1 VEGIV
6 QADPRV
12 GDPILFWIAGAC
24 DKGDARRGQTF
35 KKLFLPGQFV
45 GPGAEIPF
53 DGLRADAD
61 DIKKLEKMILHMA
74 EGAGSELCIGG
85 EPVELAGSGSIKT
98 DLDRSLTKG
107 GEKGGFEVALQIE
120 NKIKG
125 TLGKFHPH
133 FNKSSQPCFPL
144 EDNDLIHAWV
154 TLDQG
159 GTRLLEEPGN
169 MGLGAMAFDGADQ
182 G

>member
-1 VEGIV
+1 
-6 QADPRV
+6 
-12 GDPILFWIAGAC
+12 
-24 DKGDARRGQTF
+24 
-35 KKLFLPGQFV
+35 
-45 GPGAEIPF
+45 
-53 DGLRADAD
+53 
-61 DIKKLEKMILHMA
+61 MILHMA

-125 TLGKFHPH
+125 TLGKFHSH
-133 FNKSSQPCFPL
+133 FNKSSQPRFAL
-144 EDNDLIHAWV
+144 EDKDFIDGRV

-159 GTRLLEEPGN
+159 GSRFLEEPGN

-182 G
+182 R

>member
-1 VEGIV
+1 
-6 QADPRV
+6 
-12 GDPILFWIAGAC
+12 
-24 DKGDARRGQTF
+24 
-35 KKLFLPGQFV
+35 
-45 GPGAEIPF
+45 
-53 DGLRADAD
+53 
-61 DIKKLEKMILHMA
+61 MILHMA
-74 EGAGSELCIGG
+74 EGAGSDLCIGG

-107 GEKGGFEVALQIE
+107 GEQGGFEVALQIE

-125 TLGKFHPH
+125 ALGKFHPH

-144 EDNDLIHAWV
+144 EDKNLIHGWV

-159 GTRLLEEPGN
+159 GSCLLEEPGD
-169 MGLGAMAFDGADQ
+169 MGFGAMAFDGADQ